1 MILGQFLNSKFPDMK
16 CKKSELMQELEIAQ
30 EEAPE
35 K

>member
-1 MILGQFLNSKFPDMK
+1 VILGQFLNSKFPDMK
-16 CKKSELMQELEIAQ
+16 CEKSELMQALEIAQ